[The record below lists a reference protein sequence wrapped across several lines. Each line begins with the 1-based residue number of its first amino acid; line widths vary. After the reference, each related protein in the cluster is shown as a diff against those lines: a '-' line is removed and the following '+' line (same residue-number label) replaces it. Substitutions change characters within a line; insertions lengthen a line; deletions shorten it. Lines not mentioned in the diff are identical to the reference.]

1 MNKQNK
7 NMTYSQRK
15 RAKLD
20 YRAEYFKHNPGLFG
34 CIWICAYCGAPL
46 LGAHNVVID
55 HIMPLNSPLGM
66 NNRFNLVA
74 SCQKCN
80 LEKSDAVDYRVVKG
94 YTSKFLQSI
103 LFTVQKGIVI
113 GVAGIWWG
121 VHRVFSAV
129 ADVIK
134 NLPLVMK
141 LLLVALV
148 ICAIVFG
155 RKL

>member
-1 MNKQNK
+1 MNRNNK
-7 NMTYSQRK
+7 NLTYSQRK

-20 YRAEYFKHNPGLFG
+20 YRAEYFRHNPGVFG

-80 LEKSDAVDYRVVKG
+80 SAKSDNVDYRVVKG
-94 YTSKFLQSI
+94 YTAKFFQSI
-103 LFTVQKGIVI
+103 LFSMQKVFVIAFAGVWWCVQ
-113 GVAGIWWG
+113 
-121 VHRVFSAV
+121 RVFAAITGAFS
-129 ADVIK
+129 
-134 NLPLVMK
+134 NLPLIFK
-141 LLLVALV
+141 VALV
-148 ICAIVFG
+148 LIVVVIILLC
-155 RKL
+155 RR